1 MRHLGVDLHKRQ
13 FHVCYYAENQ
23 TQHHNY
29 QMDELNQFKSS
40 LHPDDHVA
48 VEATGNTRYFVKS
61 IESHVAKV
69 VVVNPRQF
77 RVIEASIKKTDR
89 NDAELLARFLS
100 FDGLLPEVRLPDE
113 TASQLKSLAHT
124 RNKLVQLRTAL
135 KNKIHGILNFHGI
148 VLKKEVMSSDKG
160 LQRVM
165 SVDGLTDSAR
175 FEVEILVDQIRS
187 LNGAIKKIDA
197 ELEKRGKALKGHRNI
212 TSIKGIGDKSASILL
227 SVIGD
232 VKNFPTR
239 KHLDSYFGIVPK
251 VRNSGDTIRHGHIS
265 KQGSKLGR
273 TTLVQCT
280 LIAIRYSPYLRSFY
294 ERLKSKKGSGK
305 AIIAT
310 ARKLLGTIYLLLSE
324 DLMFEDFEAGVI
336 VKATN
341 S

>member
-1 MRHLGVDLHKRQ
+1 MRYLGVDLHKRQ
-13 FHVCYYAENQ
+13 FHVCYYADNQ
-23 TQHHNY
+23 TGHHNY
-29 QMDELNQFKSS
+29 QMDELDQFIAS

-48 VEATGNTRYFVKS
+48 VEVTGNTRYFVKS
-61 IESHVAKV
+61 IESFVGKI

-77 RVIEASIKKTDR
+77 RVIEESVKKTDH
-89 NDAELLARFLS
+89 NDAALLARFLS
-100 FDGLLPEVRLPDE
+100 FDGLLPEVKLPDE
-113 TASQLKSLAHT
+113 TASQLKSLAQT

-148 VLKKEVMSSDKG
+148 TLKKEVMSSEKG
-160 LQRVM
+160 LQRVL
-165 SVDGLTDSAR
+165 SVDGLTESAR
-175 FEVEILVDQIRS
+175 FEVEILVEQIRS
-187 LNGAIKKIDA
+187 LNASIKKIDD
-197 ELEKRGKALKGHRNI
+197 ELEKRGKELKGHRNI

-232 VKNFPTR
+232 IQNFPSR

-251 VRNSGDTIRHGHIS
+251 VRNSGDVIRHGHIP

-280 LIAIRYSPYLRSFY
+280 LIAIRYSPYLRSYY

-324 DLMFEDFEAGVI
+324 DLMFADFEAGVI
-336 VKATN
+336 VKAI
-341 S
+341 SS